1 MMRFNLIGS
10 WSRRHSEVENI
21 RPVELDV
28 VPEPLTRSPIEAIHD
43 GMLPIA
49 DTACSVA
56 PTTWS
61 LISIVLV
68 RSDFDSG
75 VGSAAGAAL
84 AG

>member
-1 MMRFNLIGS
+1 M
-10 WSRRHSEVENI
+10 
-21 RPVELDV
+21 
-28 VPEPLTRSPIEAIHD
+28 RSPIEAIHD

-49 DTACSVA
+49 DTACNVA

-84 AG
+84 TG

>member
-1 MMRFNLIGS
+1 MIRFNLIGS
-10 WSRRHSEVENI
+10 WSRRHSEVGNI
-21 RPVELDV
+21 RPAELEV
-28 VPEPLTRSPIEAIHD
+28 VPEPPTRSPIEAIHD

-75 VGSAAGAAL
+75 AGFRD
-84 AG
+84 